1 MNNSLLKIDSISKVF
16 PGVKA
21 LDRVS
26 FEVKHGEVHSIVGEN
41 GAGKS
46 TLMNIL
52 SGVYTPDEGKVHFNN
67 KDVRFVDPRQAQE
80 AGIAMI
86 HQELS
91 LATNL
96 SVMENI
102 YIGRLKKNKLGFIDY
117 KYMYQKCQNELKE
130 AGIHNISPKQL
141 VEDLSLSQMQMI
153 EIVKALSLK
162 AKLLIMDEPTASLTQ
177 KETETLMDIIKSLKN
192 KGVSILYISHKM
204 DEIFSITDTIT
215 VLRDGTYIKTIPTK
229 NTTSQEIISLMVGRE
244 FKEVIKKEQFSKNP
258 EHSKEPILKVENFC
272 VGNRVK
278 DVNFSLYKGEIL
290 ALTGLVGAGRTEL
303 VQGIFGLEK
312 GVKGDLF
319 IDGEKLKIKSPVDAI
334 KLGIGLVPEG
344 RKSQGLLM
352 EMTVRENITI
362 SKLNSKSFQF
372 FINKKHEI
380 EDAQNY
386 VNSLSIKT
394 PSIEQ
399 EVQYLSGGNQQKS
412 IFSRW
417 LLNKPKILILDEPTH
432 GVDIGAKGE
441 IYKIIHNLAK
451 ENVAIIL
458 ISSELPEVLTMAD
471 RILVMNNG
479 RVTKELDI
487 EEANQERIMEYA
499 I

>member
-1 MNNSLLKIDSISKVF
+1 MNNSLLKIDSISKIF

-26 FEVKHGEVHSIVGEN
+26 FEVIHGEVHAIVGEN

-52 SGVYTPDEGKVHFNN
+52 SGVYTPDEGNVHFNN
-67 KDVRFVDPRQAQE
+67 KEVRFVDPRQAQE

-102 YIGRLKKNKLGFIDY
+102 YIGRLKRNKFGFIDY
-117 KYMYQKCQNELKE
+117 PYMYEKCKNELKE

-162 AKLLIMDEPTASLTQ
+162 SKLLIMDEPTASLTQ

-204 DEIFSITDTIT
+204 DEIFSITDVIT
-215 VLRDGTYIKTIPTK
+215 VLRDGTYIKTIPT
-229 NTTSQEIISLMVGRE
+229 NQTTSQEIISLMVGRE
-244 FKEVIKKEQFSKNP
+244 LKEIIKKEQLSKNL
-258 EHSKEPILKVENFC
+258 EHSKEPILKVENFS
-272 VGNRVK
+272 VGNKVK
-278 DVNFSLYKGEIL
+278 NVNFSLYKGEIL

-319 IDGEKLKIKSPVDAI
+319 INGEKLIVKSPVDAI

-362 SKLNSKSFQF
+362 SKLNSNSIQF
-372 FINKKHEI
+372 FINKKQEI
-380 EDAQNY
+380 EDAENF
-386 VNSLSIKT
+386 VSSLSIKT

-432 GVDIGAKGE
+432 GVDVGAKGE

-479 RVTKELDI
+479 RVTKEMDI
-487 EEANQERIMEYA
+487 EEANQEKIMEYA